1 MQATRADAGQ
11 GEQGLDPTS
20 EAEGLCRAPSMP
32 ARHGDGRAGMTPK
45 IAAVPSNHS
54 ALPNHGPRCKPGA
67 IPAKPWGTRGEQPCR
82 PQGCGWPWPRQGLSR
97 TAGPQACPVPPL
109 CQPMAS
115 APCCL
120 LQHCANLLLS
130 YSCLIF
136 ALPALLTP
144 WVQLGGVGRFGFFP
158 RHEGHGA
165 LLGSIFSNILL
176 KLFP

>member
-115 APCCL
+115 ACCL
-120 LQHCANLLLS
+120 LLASALCKPPAVLLLPYFCS
-130 YSCLIF
+130 SCPF
-136 ALPALLTP
+136 NS
-144 WVQLGGVGRFGFFP
+144 
-158 RHEGHGA
+158 
-165 LLGSIFSNILL
+165 LGSAGRRREVWLFS
-176 KLFP
+176 PA